1 MRGWTRLWLVL
12 VLAMPCATGAAEDV
26 WAEEHGTR
34 VAVIEMARILSEASA
49 IHSIRVQGEAQRQTY
64 AQEAQR
70 ETERLRGIRDEL
82 QQQATLLAPAALEER
97 QRAFN
102 AEVAAAD
109 QRAKAH
115 GETLQ
120 RSVAQG
126 EIRFR
131 EVLGIVVSE
140 VAAER
145 DIEIVLPVHMSIFA
159 VAEFNLTDRVI
170 ERLNEAFPKIALT
183 FDEN

>member
-1 MRGWTRLWLVL
+1 MQGWRRLRFVFA
-12 VLAMPCATGAAEDV
+12 LAVACAAAGNTSA

-34 VAVIEMARILSEASA
+34 VAVLELARVLGEAKA
-49 IHSIRVQGEAQRQTY
+49 IHSIRAQGEAQRRTY
-64 AQEAQR
+64 AADGEREA
-70 ETERLRGIRDEL
+70 ERLRGVRDEL
-82 QQQATLLAPAALEER
+82 QQQGTLLTPAVLEER

-109 QRAKAH
+109 QRAKAR
-115 GETLQ
+115 GEILQ
-120 RSVAQG
+120 RAVTQG

-131 EVLGIVVSE
+131 EILGIVVEE
-140 VAAER
+140 VATEQR
-145 DIEIVLPVHMSIFA
+145 IEIVLPVHESIFA

-170 ERLNEAFPKIALT
+170 ERLNEAYPEIVLT